1 MARIYKVTHGSSVSL
16 VRAES
21 VNSAVRYIADRD
33 IRASLATQDELLEM
47 GKAGA
52 VVEDVDAPR
61 SQVA

>member
-1 MARIYKVTHGSSVSL
+1 MARIYKVNHGENVTL
-16 VRAES
+16 VRADS
-21 VNSAVRYIADRD
+21 TNSAVRYIADRD

-61 SQVA
+61 PRVA